1 MTADWRDRLGSL
13 AGEVFGEAEQLGK
26 RLLAGGP
33 QFNEIEGYRGFGNRQ
48 RVLVQGRAVQ
58 SRDIGPS
65 RDSDTTV
72 GNLFNSYKRI
82 FARGLPRARVRTS
95 VAGVTREIIAD
106 DEGFFREWIELTEP
120 VGDEAW
126 QRVGLRLLEPLR
138 ASQPDV
144 LGSADVRLPEE
155 TATFGVISDLDD
167 TVIQSRVSSVLQAA
181 RTIALGNARTRL
193 PFEGVASFYRA
204 LERGG
209 DGRRRNPIFYVSGSP
224 WNMYDVIAEFLELK
238 QIPAGPILLRDWEVD
253 VAALHS
259 SHLRKH
265 KEPLIR
271 EILSLYPTLRFVLIG
286 DTSQQDPEIYRTIT
300 HEFPGRILA
309 IYIRDVTANPERS
322 AAVRALANEVIAHGS
337 ALVLAEDTAAAANHA
352 ATMGLIQQDAGV
364 SG

>member
-1 MTADWRDRLGSL
+1 VTPDWRDRLGSL
-13 AGEVFGEAEQLGK
+13 AGEVFGDVEELGK
-26 RLLAGGP
+26 RILAGGP

-48 RVLVQGRAVQ
+48 RVLVQGRALQ

-82 FARGLPRARVRTS
+82 FARGLPLARVRAS
-95 VAGVTREIIAD
+95 VAGLTREIVAD

-120 VGDEAW
+120 VGDDAW

-144 LGSADVRLPEE
+144 LAAADIRIPEM

-167 TVIQSRVSSVLQAA
+167 TVIQSRVSNVLQAA
-181 RTIALGNARTRL
+181 RTIAMGNARTRL
-193 PFEGVASFYRA
+193 PFEGVAEFYRA

-209 DGRRRNPIFYVSGSP
+209 DGRRRNPIFYVSSSP

-238 QIPAGPILLRDWEVD
+238 RIPTGPILLRDWEVD
-253 VAALHS
+253 VASLHS

-271 EILSLYPTLRFVLIG
+271 EILALYPTLPFVLIG
-286 DTSQQDPEIYRTIT
+286 DTSQQDPEIYGAIT

-309 IYIRDVTANPERS
+309 IYIRDVSANAERS
-322 AAVRALANEVIAHGS
+322 TAVRALANEVIAHGS
-337 ALVLAEDTAAAANHA
+337 ALVLTEDTAAAAKHA
-352 ATMGLIQQDAGV
+352 AETGLIQA
-364 SG
+364 SS